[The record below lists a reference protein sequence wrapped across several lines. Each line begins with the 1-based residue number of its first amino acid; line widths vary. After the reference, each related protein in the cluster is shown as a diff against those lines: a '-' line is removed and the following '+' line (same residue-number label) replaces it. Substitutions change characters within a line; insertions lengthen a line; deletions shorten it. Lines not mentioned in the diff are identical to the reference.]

1 MRLLL
6 LSIIFVLL
14 VKSEYMDRE
23 LSSLIIDR
31 DNILMINKSNTESL
45 KQLVEQKNEN
55 NDLLLQREQR
65 RVKQQGELIVTT
77 ESLHNLLYK
86 EEKYHNHWPDDVI
99 DWLQQPY

>member
-31 DNILMINKSNTESL
+31 DNILMINKSNTASL
-45 KQLVEQKNEN
+45 KLLVDQKKEKNE
-55 NDLLLQREQR
+55 LLLQRN
-65 RVKQQGELIVTT
+65 
-77 ESLHNLLYK
+77 SK
-86 EEKYHNHWPDDVI
+86 E
-99 DWLQQPY
+99 